1 MRGEWTEI
9 EWPRATEEKHG
20 GSNMKI
26 AVIGAGAMGGSYGAQ
41 LARAGHAVTLI
52 DSWRDHVESITR
64 DGLHADGALGDQW
77 LQLDAFTTPP
87 SGLNADLAIIFVDTN
102 NTRPGA
108 LAAKQVLAPN
118 AYAITCQNGIGNVE
132 ALQEILGKD
141 RVLGGSSMC
150 SAASQGAGH
159 VTLTHLDKTSIGE
172 IDGVERERT
181 QTLAAALNDAGL
193 PTSTVPDIMATIW
206 QKFIV
211 NCAFNALCATTGLR
225 TGEMMHVPELDAL
238 QDRILEEVAAVTKA
252 KNITLPDP
260 KIMARIKV
268 DGRKRMNKPSM
279 LQHVTV
285 GRKTEIDAING
296 ALIQEAQK
304 LGIPTPYNEA
314 LVALLKGREQSQQ
327 RAIHEPDFDYE
338 AWEARIAAGE
348 D

>member
-1 MRGEWTEI
+1 
-9 EWPRATEEKHG
+9 
-20 GSNMKI
+20 MKI
-26 AVIGAGAMGGSYGAQ
+26 AMIGAGAMGGSYGAQ

-52 DSWRDHVESITR
+52 DTWRNHVETINR
-64 DGLHADGALGDQW
+64 EGLHADGALGDHR
-77 LQLDAFTTPP
+77 LRLEAFTSPP
-87 SGLNADLAIIFVDTN
+87 AGLNADLAIVFVDAN
-102 NTRPGA
+102 NTRAGA
-108 LAAKQVLAPN
+108 LAAKQALAPD
-118 AYAITCQNGIGNVE
+118 AHAITCQNGIGNVE
-132 ALQEILGKD
+132 ILQDVLGKG

-150 SAASQGAGH
+150 SAASRGPGH

-181 QTLAAALNDAGL
+181 EALAATLNDAGL
-193 PTSTVPDIMATIW
+193 PTSIAPDIMATIW

-225 TGEMMHVPELDAL
+225 TGEMMRVPELDAL
-238 QDRILEEVAAVTKA
+238 QDRILEEVSAVTEA
-252 KNITLPDP
+252 KNIAPPDP
-260 KIMARIKV
+260 EITTKLKV

-279 LQHVTV
+279 LQHVTA

-296 ALIQEAQK
+296 ALIREARK